1 MRTLRIIVATGLLAL
16 AGMAS
21 AAHGGWG
28 DNFEAAKKQA
38 RSSGRPILADFTGSD
53 WCGWCIKLDKEVF
66 QQKAFQQ
73 YARSNLVLFVA
84 DYPRRKQLPTSV
96 ARQNEALMEKY
107 QVQGFPT
114 IFLLDADGKILGR
127 SGYLPGGAA
136 AYVPHLQELL
146 EKSGWK
152 PTAAGEGT
160 KTNGLPPARE
170 AMGM

>member
-1 MRTLRIIVATGLLAL
+1 MRTVWIIVATGLLAL

-21 AAHGGWG
+21 AATGGWG
-28 DNFEAAKKQA
+28 DDFEAARKQA
-38 RSSGRPILADFTGSD
+38 QKSGHPILADFTGSD

-66 QQKAFQQ
+66 QQKAFQD

-84 DYPRRKQLPTSV
+84 DYPRRKQLPPRV

-114 IFLLDADGKILGR
+114 IFLMDADGKVLGR
-127 SGYLPGGAA
+127 TGYLPGGAT

-152 PTAAGEGT
+152 PAAAGEGA
-160 KTNGLPPARE
+160 KTNGVPPAR
-170 AMGM
+170 AAVGK